1 MSDSVNKDS
10 GIRQRHDRWG
20 DAAAD
25 VARVLAARGVI
36 PPVLDASWDALSATL
51 SDPEMDLVSLV
62 TEELY
67 VPQRDGS
74 QLLWTHPAPSTVID
88 LVVVLHAH
96 RLGTV
101 YDPQPRVTPEQGHL
115 PFD

>member
-1 MSDSVNKDS
+1 MRDSVNDDS
-10 GIRQRHDRWG
+10 GLCQRYEHWG

-36 PPVLDASWDALSATL
+36 PPVLDASWDALSAAL

-101 YDPQPRVTPEQGHL
+101 YDPQPRVTPEQDHL

>member
-1 MSDSVNKDS
+1 MIDSVNEAS
-10 GIRQRHDRWG
+10 GLCQRYDHWG

-36 PPVLDASWDALSATL
+36 PPVLDASWDALSGTL

-101 YDPQPRVTPEQGHL
+101 YDPQPRATTDQCQL

>member
-1 MSDSVNKDS
+1 MSDSVNEGS
-10 GIRQRHDRWG
+10 GLCQRYEGWC

-25 VARVLAARGVI
+25 VARVLAARGVL
-36 PPVLDASWDALSATL
+36 PPVLDASWDALSGTL

-67 VPQRDGS
+67 APQRDGS

-101 YDPQPRVTPEQGHL
+101 YDPQPRATPDQCQL

>member
-1 MSDSVNKDS
+1 MIDSVDD
-10 GIRQRHDRWG
+10 GAGLCQRCDHWG

-25 VARVLAARGVI
+25 VARVLAARGVL
-36 PPVLDASWDALSATL
+36 PPVLDASWDALSGTL

-88 LVVVLHAH
+88 LVVVLHAY

-101 YDPQPRVTPEQGHL
+101 YDPQPRATPDQCQL